1 MVVVAPMAM
10 AGVVVT
16 KNSMDVLNQEET
28 QKSRSFFKYIV
39 SFAVLL
45 AIISGILYFSGF
57 FKNFFNPQGSNQNS
71 NLTEENLIKN
81 EITNAHSLYT
91 SKQYQEAVKAYENI
105 LAKHTNIAQPML
117 FQVKKQLAASYFSL
131 RASTKNA
138 EDGKKAILIYK
149 DIIADSK
156 NSNED
161 KAQAVNDLVF
171 MLNNAPVQGVYKKEA
186 FGSGPLAS
194 IVDQK
199 DDLRLSR
206 RKASEYSYSL
216 HPTALAAYQVAIWYL
231 GQEDPALNNSAE
243 AKASFK
249 KSLEEWGAKGDL
261 LVGKEA
267 STSEYVN
274 DGYLYQQAAR
284 ISAGRGK
291 NEAAEGFFNKALNYY
306 DDKIKK
312 DSVGSAYFDSSL
324 YTRYFYALFLAEKY
338 GSSRKEDIKNILS
351 PILNLPNGFSLK
363 QLSFSAYFKKE
374 ANSQYNKKE
383 MNIFF
388 DILPGLKSLI

>member
-1 MVVVAPMAM
+1 
-10 AGVVVT
+10 
-16 KNSMDVLNQEET
+16 MDNLNQT
-28 QKSRSFFKYIV
+28 QENKSSFKYIW
-39 SFAVLL
+39 FFIVLML
-45 AIISGILYFSGF
+45 AIGGVLYYSGF
-57 FKNFFNPQGSNQNS
+57 FKNLFTLQNNS
-71 NLTEENLIKN
+71 QNANLTEENIVKS
-81 EITNAHSLYT
+81 EIGDAHSLYA

-117 FQVKKQLAASYFSL
+117 FQVKKQLAASYFALAGDKRS
-131 RASTKNA
+131 A
-138 EDGKKAILIYK
+138 EDGKKAISLYK

-161 KAQAVNDLVF
+161 KAQTINELVF
-171 MLNNAPVQGVYKKEA
+171 LLNKAPAQGVYKKEA

-194 IVDQK
+194 IVDQQ
-199 DDLRLSR
+199 DGLRLSR

-291 NEAAEGFFNKALNYY
+291 NEAAEGFFNKALAYY

-312 DSVGSAYFDSSL
+312 DSVSSGYFDSSL

-338 GSSRKEDIKNILS
+338 GSSRKEDIKNLLS
-351 PILNLPNGFSLK
+351 PMLNLPNGFSAK
-363 QLSFSAYFKKE
+363 QLSFFTFFKNESTSQYVKKE
-374 ANSQYNKKE
+374 FKVFLDAV
-383 MNIFF
+383 
-388 DILPGLKSLI
+388 PALKSFL